1 MSDRPHGKHCFVDA
15 DSPLA
20 LGICDK
26 TGFVF
31 RHIDLVRQ
39 MEWYG
44 NSLRWTGFMVGKPYV
59 DQPNEQLRPPI
70 LPPDPVPVENPR
82 LQQPSPVVWS
92 NQSISWPNT
101 PVDAWVDWSGSEDG
115 IPAAPQA
122 QRLAAL
128 QVQQQPS
135 TTFGS
140 AAQSSNPQLTQ
151 QQILD
156 QLQNIHWG
164 N

>member
-1 MSDRPHGKHCFVDA
+1 
-15 DSPLA
+15 
-20 LGICDK
+20 
-26 TGFVF
+26 
-31 RHIDLVRQ
+31 
-39 MEWYG
+39 
-44 NSLRWTGFMVGKPYV
+44 MVGKPYV

>member
-1 MSDRPHGKHCFVDA
+1 MSDRPHGKNCYVDP

-31 RHIDLVRQ
+31 RHIDLVKQ
-39 MEWYG
+39 MEWRG
-44 NSLRWTGFMVGKPYV
+44 NSLVWTGFLVGRCYADK
-59 DQPNEQLRPPI
+59 PNEQLRPPI
-70 LPPDPVPVENPR
+70 LPPDPVPVRNPR

-92 NQSISWPNT
+92 NQSISWPSL
-101 PVDAWVDWSGSEDG
+101 PVDDWVSWSGSEDG
-115 IPAAPQA
+115 IPAAPGA
-122 QRLAAL
+122 ERLAAL
-128 QVQQQPS
+128 QIQQEPS

-140 AAQSSNPQLTQ
+140 AAQSSNPELTQ

-156 QLQNIHWG
+156 SLNNVHWG
-164 N
+164 S